1 MSNPMSISN
10 NVPDTRPFVLVIG
23 ARGALGAL
31 VADAFR
37 RHGWAV
43 RESSREPIPSPDFH
57 YVDLTDPA
65 TLAPALDGV
74 DLVITTVPDPTLA
87 AERHVLKRGGVLL
100 NLSAGPA
107 TACGPCVARQGRRKA
122 RS

>member
-10 NVPDTRPFVLVIG
+10 NVPDTQPQVLVIG

-37 RHGWAV
+37 RRSWAV
-43 RESSREPIPSPDFH
+43 RESSRDPIPDFH

-74 DLVITTVPDPTLA
+74 DLVITTVPDPMP
-87 AERHVLKRGGVLL
+87 
-100 NLSAGPA
+100 LSL
-107 TACGPCVARQGRRKA
+107 
-122 RS
+122 S